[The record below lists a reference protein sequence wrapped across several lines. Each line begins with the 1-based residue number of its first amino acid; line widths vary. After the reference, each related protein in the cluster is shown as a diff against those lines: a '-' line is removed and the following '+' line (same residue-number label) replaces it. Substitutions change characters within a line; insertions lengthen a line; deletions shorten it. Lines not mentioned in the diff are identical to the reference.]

1 MVEFPLHTTLR
12 IGTYPQMPSQFRDI
26 ARRESLILGALS
38 PGERGILLAMSKP
51 CHYPSGKM
59 IFSKGSAGETMML
72 IETGRVEISLTSA
85 AGNRSIVAHLGP
97 GDSVGEMA
105 VLLNSERT
113 ADALATNDVTG
124 RLLHRGHL
132 MSFLSE
138 HPRTTL
144 GLIADLCR
152 KLQATTEALADLSMS
167 DGGTRLAKVL
177 IGLFDRWGI
186 EEDDGWRLTPP
197 VSQSDLGDMAGL
209 TRETV
214 NRQIRAWEKD
224 GMLRRDGRE
233 LILLAPDKLAERA
246 H

>member
-1 MVEFPLHTTLR
+1 MALQL
-12 IGTYPQMPSQFRDI
+12 RDI

-38 PGERGILLAMSKP
+38 ASERGTLLAMSKP
-51 CHYPSGKM
+51 CHYASGKM
-59 IFSKGSAGETMML
+59 IFSKGTAGETMML

-85 AGNRSIVAHLGP
+85 SGNRSIVAHLGP

-124 RLLHRGHL
+124 RMLHRGQL
-132 MSFLSE
+132 MNFLAE
-138 HPRTTL
+138 HPKTTL

-152 KLQATTEALADLSMS
+152 KLQATTEALADLSMA

-177 IGLFDRWGI
+177 VGLFDRWGV
-186 EEDDGWRLTPP
+186 EEQGGWRLTPS

-214 NRQIRAWEKD
+214 NRQIRAWEMD

-233 LILLAPDKLAERA
+233 LILVDPEMLAGRA
-246 H
+246 Q

>member
-1 MVEFPLHTTLR
+1 MALQL
-12 IGTYPQMPSQFRDI
+12 RDI

-38 PGERGILLAMSKP
+38 ASERGALLAMSKP
-51 CHYPSGKM
+51 CHYASGKM
-59 IFSKGSAGETMML
+59 IFSKGTAGETMML

-85 AGNRSIVAHLGP
+85 SGNRSIVAHLGP

-124 RLLHRGHL
+124 RMLHRGQL
-132 MSFLSE
+132 MNFLAE
-138 HPRTTL
+138 HPKTTL

-152 KLQATTEALADLSMS
+152 KLQATTEALADLSMA

-177 IGLFDRWGI
+177 VGLFDRWGV
-186 EEDDGWRLTPP
+186 EEQGGWRLTPS

-214 NRQIRAWEKD
+214 NRQIRAWEMD

-233 LILLAPDKLAERA
+233 LILVDPEMLAGRA
-246 H
+246 Q

>member
-1 MVEFPLHTTLR
+1 MAGLARPRPDR
-12 IGTYPQMPSQFRDI
+12 IGPDPQMPLQFRDT

-38 PGERGILLAMSKP
+38 AGERAALLALSKP
-51 CHYPSGKM
+51 CHYPGGKA
-59 IFSKGSAGETMML
+59 IFSKGSRGETMML

-85 AGNRSIVAHLGP
+85 SGNRSIVAHLGP

-105 VLLNSERT
+105 ILLNSERT

-124 RLLHRGHL
+124 RLVHRTHL
-132 MSFLSE
+132 MNFLAE
-138 HPRTTL
+138 HPKTTL

-152 KLQATTEALADLSMS
+152 KLQATTEALADLSMA

-186 EEDDGWRLTPP
+186 EEAEGWRLTPP

-214 NRQIRAWEKD
+214 NRQIRAWEQE

-233 LILLAPDKLAERA
+233 LILLDADKLDARA